1 MKRGSGNLRRAVVPA
16 VLLFLFVALSPSPAA
31 AHQPAAVIL
40 DYRAGAGALTVTIDH
55 QVSDPTQHHIASVRI
70 WKNGT
75 LAKEVSYTS
84 QPAKDGAVYTYD
96 LPAEQGD
103 ILRVE
108 ATCNIFGSRTGE
120 TTVTAP
126 GKAASQAPVPPR

>member
-1 MKRGSGNLRRAVVPA
+1 MKSGPGNLGRTVVPA

-31 AHQPAAVIL
+31 AHRPAAVIL
-40 DYRAGAGALTVTIDH
+40 DYRAGALTVTIDH
-55 QVSDPTQHHIASVRI
+55 QVSDPTKHYIASVRI

-84 QPAKDGAVYTYD
+84 QPAKDGAVYSYD
-96 LPAEQGD
+96 LPAAQGD
-103 ILRVE
+103 VLRVE
-108 ATCNIFGSRTGE
+108 VSCNIFGSRTEE

-126 GKAASQAPVPPR
+126 EKAASQEPVPPR